1 MMEDIAPLP
10 MVVHNAEGGI
20 ALLSVIGKNKLYN
33 NIYINEKS
41 FVKQAKTKYI
51 HTYINLK

>member
-1 MMEDIAPLP
+1 MEDIAPLP